1 MPSVIKNAK
10 KTSPVAKAPGIWLM
24 KSEPDV
30 CSLAD
35 LKRTNTTTWDGVRN
49 YEARN
54 HMRSMAVGDR
64 VLFYH
69 SNAEPSGVAGL
80 AEVSKAAFPDHTAF
94 DPASPYYDPKSSP
107 EDPRWWMVEV
117 RFIRE
122 FPRVLPLTD
131 LRQIPELADMQ
142 LFKRSRLSVVPVGQH
157 HYDLLLRL
165 AAGG

>member
-1 MPSVIKNAK
+1 MPSPK
-10 KTSPVAKAPGIWLM
+10 KTTVSACWLM

-35 LKRTNTTTWDGVRN
+35 LKRTKTTTWDGVRN

-54 HMRSMAVGDR
+54 HMRSMTVGDR

-69 SNAEPSGVAGL
+69 SNAEPSGLAGL
-80 AEVSKAAFPDHTAF
+80 AEVSRAAFPDHTAF
-94 DPASPYYDPKSSP
+94 DPASAYYDPKSTP

-117 RFIRE
+117 RFVRE
-122 FPRVLPLTD
+122 FPQVLPLTD
-131 LRQIPELADMQ
+131 LRRIPELADMQ

-165 AAGG
+165 AER